1 MKLFVGIDISL
12 KDFKARMF
20 DAEGE
25 EIAKRI
31 HCKNDDPGA
40 ESFVKYLIEICS
52 AKNVDSLR
60 IGLESTSVYGWH
72 LQMRLA
78 GEPSLAP
85 FHPQVYVF
93 NAKIVS
99 NFRKQYVD
107 APKDDWFDCLVIAD
121 RLRFG
126 RLPESCQVDFRY
138 LPLQRLTRFRHHLM
152 QSITREKNYFLS
164 NLFFK
169 FNTLCQDKVLSNT
182 FGAASEAILTEFLS
196 PEEIAAR
203 PLDDLIDILMEKGRS
218 HFTDPEA
225 TAKALKA
232 AAGSAYKLHGS
243 LLEPVNLVLATS
255 LQTIRAMERQVKG
268 IDRAIEKEL
277 SHFPNTLQSMPGLGP
292 VCAAGMIAEI
302 ADIHRFDNEKALAK
316 FTGLTWKKHQS
327 GEFEGDDT
335 PLTKTGN
342 AYLRSYF
349 ILAADSVRKWDP
361 KFAEFYHRKFKE
373 STTHHHRRALVLTAR
388 KLVRVVDA
396 LLRSNQLYLPQGQ
409 RKAV

>member
-1 MKLFVGIDISL
+1 MRMFVGIDVSL

-25 EIAKRI
+25 EIAKRFRA
-31 HCKNDDPGA
+31 KNDDPGA

-52 AKNVDSLR
+52 ANNVDSLR
-60 IGLESTSVYGWH
+60 IGLEATSVYGWH
-72 LQMRLA
+72 LQMHLA
-78 GEPSLAP
+78 GETSLVP

-93 NAKIVS
+93 NPKVIA

-107 APKDDWFDCLVIAD
+107 IRKDDWFDCLVIAD

-138 LPLQRLTRFRHHLM
+138 LPLQRLTRFRHHLI
-152 QSITREKNYFLS
+152 QTITREKNYFLS

-169 FNTLCQDKVLSNT
+169 FNTICQNKVLSDT

-203 PLDDLIDILMEKGRS
+203 PLDELIDILMEKGKS
-218 HFTDPEA
+218 NFSNPEA
-225 TAKALKA
+225 TAKALKHA
-232 AAGSAYKLHGS
+232 ASSAYKLHGS
-243 LLEPVNLVLATS
+243 LLKPVNLILATS
-255 LQTIRAMERQVKG
+255 LQTIRTLERQVKD
-268 IDRAIEKEL
+268 IDKTIEKEL
-277 SHFPNTLQSMPGLGP
+277 SHFQNTLQSMPGRP
-292 VCAAGMIAEI
+292 VCAAGLIAEI
-302 ADIHRFDNEKALAK
+302 GDIHRFDNEKALAK
-316 FTGLTWKKHQS
+316 YAGLTWRKDQS
-327 GEFEGDDT
+327 ADFEADDT

-349 ILAADSVRKWDP
+349 VLAANNVRIRDP
-361 KFAEFYHRKFKE
+361 KFAEFYTRKFKE

-396 LLRSNQLYLPQGQ
+396 LLRSNQLYMPQVQ
-409 RKAV
+409 RRII